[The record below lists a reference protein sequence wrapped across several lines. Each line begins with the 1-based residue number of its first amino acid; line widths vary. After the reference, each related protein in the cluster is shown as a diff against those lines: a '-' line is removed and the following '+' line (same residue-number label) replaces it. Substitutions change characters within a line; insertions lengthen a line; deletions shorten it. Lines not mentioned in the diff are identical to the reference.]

1 MRKRHLISKKW
12 LISIF
17 VTFSVPLLFFKD
29 LRAASIPKELEGA
42 GIVEKLGT
50 QIPAGDVMLKDEAG
64 REVTFQSLLR
74 SGRPAILAMVYY
86 ECPNL
91 CTLVLSGLLDAL
103 KAFQWTPGN
112 EFDVIAVSINPKE
125 TAELAAKKKEN
136 YLKALAKPVPPE
148 GWRFMTGTEE
158 QVRKLADSIGFGYR
172 WDADS
177 EQYAHSA
184 ALFVLTPDAV
194 LSRILYG
201 VQYGLKELKLALV
214 EASNGKVGSVVD
226 RILLFC
232 YRYDPVTRKYS
243 LVLTRVMQLACAG
256 MIVVLGA
263 YLGVFWLRQRKNG
276 SVAT

>member
-1 MRKRHLISKKW
+1 MFKRHPISNKW

-17 VTFSVPLLFFKD
+17 VTFSIPLLLVED
-29 LRAASIPKELEGA
+29 LRASSIPKELEGA

-50 QIPAGDVMLKDEAG
+50 QIPAADVFLKDEAG
-64 REVTFQSLLR
+64 QEVTFQSLLR
-74 SGRPAILAMVYY
+74 PGRPSLLAMVYY

-103 KAFQWTPGN
+103 KAFQWTPGS

-125 TAELAAKKKEN
+125 TAELATKKKEN
-136 YLKALAKPVPPE
+136 YLRSLAKPVPQE

-158 QVRKLADSIGFGYR
+158 QVRKLADAIGFGYR
-172 WDADS
+172 WDSES

-263 YLGVFWLRQRKNG
+263 YLGVFWLRQRKKG
-276 SVAT
+276 SVAA

>member
-1 MRKRHLISKKW
+1 MRKRHPISKKW
-12 LISIF
+12 LISIL
-17 VTFSVPLLFFKD
+17 VTLSIPLLLVED
-29 LRAASIPKELEGA
+29 LRASSIPKELEGA

-50 QIPAGDVMLKDEAG
+50 QIPAADVVLKDEAG
-64 REVTFQSLLR
+64 QEVTFQSLLR
-74 SGRPAILAMVYY
+74 PGRPSLLAMVYY

-103 KAFQWTPGN
+103 KAFQWTPGS

-125 TAELAAKKKEN
+125 TAELATKKKEN
-136 YLKALAKPVPPE
+136 YLRSLAKPVPPE

-158 QVRKLADSIGFGYR
+158 QVRKLADAIGFGYR
-172 WDADS
+172 WDSES

-263 YLGVFWLRQRKNG
+263 YLGVFWLRQRKKG
-276 SVAT
+276 SVAA